1 MSVRA
6 GSIVMVGGRN
16 VVDRLQRAGLGN
28 AQVPIETIREIGND
42 LVVDKVPGE
51 ADFTFSFE
59 SWDVTTDMMAFLS
72 GKMGTQPV
80 ADPPGAGDAAGTEYR
95 WEDTGFVN
103 VISPWKINTG
113 AQGGNIGGGLVIPNY
128 YPTRLRYR
136 FGVTDNAVQE
146 VELAGASYY
155 YAQAAPVEEIATS
168 DGAALDFVTSEAARA
183 HRLGGRAGTTFK
195 YIMGVM
201 VNGVPQIEGTD
212 YTIGAAPADGASG
225 PVTIR
230 FIVPPPNGAVVRYT
244 YFSEV
249 GKTYPQAVNADATVK
264 PGAVRGRNIVVLIG
278 TRPNQIRFGAVQTFE
293 LEATKDTEV
302 DREMGNPDATG
313 RSVNGIDT
321 TGTVTIRPPDVPHF
335 FAALSQA
342 TGVATDEVFGY
353 FNQDITPVEIQIQ
366 NPKNPGQ
373 ILKTVYIPDGQFQP
387 PPMDARVNT
396 STDFAMA
403 FNSASGT
410 FREYKGARP

>member
-28 AQVPIETIREIGND
+28 AQVPIETIRETGND
-42 LVVDKVPGE
+42 LVVDKIPGE

-72 GKMGTQPV
+72 GEMGTQPV
-80 ADPPGAGDAAGTEYR
+80 DDPPGAGDPDGTEYR
-95 WEDTGFVN
+95 WENTGFVN
-103 VISPWKINTG
+103 VTSPWKRDTG
-113 AQGGNIGGGLVIPNY
+113 SQGGHVAGGLIIPNY

-155 YAQAAPVEEIATS
+155 YAQAAPVEEVATATGS
-168 DGAALDFVTSEAARA
+168 SGDFVTSEAARA
-183 HRLGGRAGTTFK
+183 YRLGGKAGTTFQ
-195 YIMGVM
+195 YICGVM
-201 VNGVPQIEGTD
+201 VNGVPQIRGTD
-212 YTIGAAPADGASG
+212 YTVTGAPALGASG
-225 PVTIR
+225 PVTIH
-230 FIVPPPNGAVVRYT
+230 FLVPPVAGAIVRFT
-244 YFSEV
+244 YFTEV
-249 GKTYPQAVNADATVK
+249 AKTYPQTVNADATVK
-264 PGAVRGRNIVVLIG
+264 PGAVRGRNIVVLVG
-278 TRPNQIRFGAVQTFE
+278 PDGNQVKFSGVQTFE

-302 DREMGNPDATG
+302 DREMGNADATG

-321 TGTVTIRPPDVPHF
+321 TGTVTIRPPDVGHF
-335 FAALSQA
+335 FSSLSQA
-342 TGVATDEVFGY
+342 TGVDPDEVFGY

-366 NPKNPGQ
+366 NPKNPGE
-373 ILKTVYIPDGQFQP
+373 ILKTIYVPDGQFQP
-387 PPMDARVNT
+387 PPLDARVNT

-410 FREYKGARP
+410 FSEFKGARP